1 MLSKTK
7 SDSELMTIV
16 YKHNR
21 PLFMSTEME
30 ELKKCFAKLE
40 VGQEN
45 LKGGQ
50 GALDAKMDLI
60 DDALR
65 KVKESVTGD
74 VSFGVK
80 GIAERLK
87 EIEEKQKAYD
97 KIYYKIMGV
106 TLVIGVIW
114 PILVTL
120 LLKWLTSMFD
130 K

>member
-1 MLSKTK
+1 
-7 SDSELMTIV
+7 
-16 YKHNR
+16 
-21 PLFMSTEME
+21 
-30 ELKKCFAKLE
+30 
-40 VGQEN
+40 
-45 LKGGQ
+45 
-50 GALDAKMDLI
+50 MDLI